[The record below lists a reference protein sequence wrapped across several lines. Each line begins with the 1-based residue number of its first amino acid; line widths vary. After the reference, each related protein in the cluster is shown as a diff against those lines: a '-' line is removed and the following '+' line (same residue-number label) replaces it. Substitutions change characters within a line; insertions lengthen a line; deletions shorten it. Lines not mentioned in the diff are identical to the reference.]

1 MSKLQNIKA
10 IIFDLDNT
18 LIDFMK
24 MKTQS
29 IEVAVDAMIDAGLIY
44 SRSESIN
51 KIDSLYRKFGLE
63 YQKIFDV
70 FLKEAFGK
78 IEYKILAAG
87 VVAYRRV
94 KEGYIEPYP
103 HVTPTLIELIRRGYK
118 IGIITDAPKFQAWSR
133 LAGMNL
139 HHYFDFVVSIDDTG
153 VRKPNEMP
161 FKAAINKIKLKPTEL
176 LMVGDDPKRDI
187 EGANR
192 LGIITM
198 LAKYGY
204 NSNINNLVNYQK
216 PDYILSDIKDLLD
229 LLPSIKR
236 DSIHE

>member
-29 IEVAVDAMIDAGLIY
+29 IEVAVDAMIDAGLTS

-51 KIDSLYRKFGLE
+51 KIDNLYRKFGLE

-70 FLKEAFGK
+70 FLKEVFGK

-139 HHYFDFVVSIDDTG
+139 HHYFDFVVSIDDTC
-153 VRKPNEMP
+153 VRKPNELP
-161 FKAAINKIKLKPTEL
+161 FKAAINKVKIATPETIIPASWMSLKKT
-176 LMVGDDPKRDI
+176 
-187 EGANR
+187 
-192 LGIITM
+192 
-198 LAKYGY
+198 
-204 NSNINNLVNYQK
+204 
-216 PDYILSDIKDLLD
+216 
-229 LLPSIKR
+229 
-236 DSIHE
+236 